1 MISTVTFTTISK
13 ITAIGSE
20 ALGRFAIILL
30 IILLST
36 KELTGDSDKGFY
48 KILNKVLTV
57 GIAPL
62 LIVFVITLVTKILE
76 VLSEPL
82 F

>member
-36 KELTGDSDKGFY
+36 KELTSNSDKGFY
-48 KILNKVLTV
+48 KTLNEVLTV
-57 GIAPL
+57 SIAPL
-62 LIVFVITLVTKILE
+62 ILIFLIIFVTKIFE
-76 VLSEPL
+76 VFSEPL